1 MHPNFTRKDLLKIFT
16 DLTSDGMQYIIGRL
30 QELGLLRR
38 EGGRK
43 NGRWVVMLDSNE
55 TEKGE

>member
-1 MHPNFTRKDLLKIFT
+1 MTRKCLKEKYSDLSEI
-16 DLTSDGMQYIIGRL
+16 GIQYIIGHL

-43 NGRWVVMLDSNE
+43 NGRWVVMLDIDD
-55 TEKGE
+55 

>member
-1 MHPNFTRKDLLKIFT
+1 
-16 DLTSDGMQYIIGRL
+16 MQYIIGRL